1 MKYFYDTEFLEGTQT
16 KRLLGIPYGK
26 TKPTI
31 DLVSIGIVAE
41 DGRELYLISKGFNLR
56 EAWERYD
63 LKPDI
68 NQGGMKKVYWIREN
82 VLETIYFDLLKKAN
96 IYGDERNY
104 WSFTY
109 KNLKRLINKYGYTN
123 TEIAEKVKEFVY
135 NQTDEDKYYNQLSVM
150 PIELYGYYS
159 AYDHVVL
166 CWLFGK
172 MIDLPKGFPM
182 YTIDLKQEL
191 DKKAEWMMLHAPIH
205 KESIGGGKEW
215 WLNEFKNF
223 RDYPKQT
230 NEHNALADAR
240 WNKELHNFIK
250 LL

>member
-16 KRLLGIPYGK
+16 KRFLGIPYGK

-41 DGRELYLISKGFNLR
+41 DGRELYLISKEFNLR

-123 TEIAEKVKEFVY
+123 AEIAEKVKEFVY

-159 AYDHVVL
+159 AYDHVGL
-166 CWLFGK
+166 CWLFGV
-172 MIDLPKGFPM
+172 MNDLPDGFPM
-182 YTIDLKQEL
+182 FTIDLKQML
-191 DKKAEWMMLHAPIH
+191 DNKIPYHSTEPKPTNWDTHINN
-205 KESIGGGKEW
+205 I
-215 WLNEFKNF
+215 KNHPQ
-223 RDYPKQT
+223 YPKQT

-250 LL
+250 SL